1 MYSSSRTVSLKCQ
14 VLVDRA
20 KSQIAPPIS
29 YLELSYHIPTTA
41 GSYLTPFYTFELIA
55 IRRNR

>member
-1 MYSSSRTVSLKCQ
+1 MKCQ
-14 VLVDRA
+14 VSVDRA
-20 KSQIAPPIS
+20 KPQIAPPIS

-41 GSYLTPFYTFELIA
+41 GSYLTLFYTFELIA